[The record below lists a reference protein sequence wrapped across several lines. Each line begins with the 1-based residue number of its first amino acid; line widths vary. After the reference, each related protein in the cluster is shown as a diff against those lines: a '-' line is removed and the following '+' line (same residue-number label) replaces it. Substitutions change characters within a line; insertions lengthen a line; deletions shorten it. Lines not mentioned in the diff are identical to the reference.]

1 MIHDSDNLR
10 ETLSYK
16 YKFIFSDG
24 TEKEFHL
31 KLEKDTLELI
41 EQPII
46 SEKSEVLLQP
56 GMIFALEPK
65 LVFEDEFVAGIES
78 VFLVTE
84 NGHRI
89 ISHNPVKVFV
99 C

>member
-1 MIHDSDNLR
+1 MALVSHGI
-10 ETLSYK
+10 
-16 YKFIFSDG
+16 G
-24 TEKEFHL
+24 
-31 KLEKDTLELI
+31 LELI

-46 SEKSEVLLQP
+46 SENNKNLLQP

-65 LVFEDEFVAGIES
+65 IVFENEFGAGIES

-84 NGHRI
+84 TGYRL
-89 ISHNPVKVFV
+89 ISQIPVKVFI